1 MVNPFIQRIND
12 FPNGISRTANYSSHA
27 MDVLYSGFYKLSQIK
42 IIESYDIE
50 PDLNKGGSNFIEE
63 GALFILYRDD
73 MDYMMADVYELYDR
87 GYNRI
92 FSDKI
97 TCLSKFYLRKMF
109 GVIRTD
115 K

>member
-1 MVNPFIQRIND
+1 MVNPFIQRLID
-12 FPNGISRTANYSSHA
+12 YPNGISRTANYSSHA
-27 MDVLYSGFYKLSQIK
+27 MDILRSGFYNISQIK
-42 IIESYDIE
+42 IIESYDIK
-50 PDLNKGGSNFIEE
+50 PDLNKGGSNFTEE
-63 GALFILYRDD
+63 GTLFILYRDD

-97 TCLSKFYLRKMF
+97 TCLSKVYLRKMF